1 MKPAQAFAVVL
12 SAFALADGTDA
23 FSMGPIVPNVARH
36 TASPIMALR
45 ASAEPQLQRRQFAQ
59 IVLGASVAGLFAA
72 PHAAGAI
79 DFRKMIT
86 GEEGKVP
93 VHALFY
99 MIRRTGSLAFLNET
113 LSDSWQGT
121 CFNEAVEGGQGQW
134 RRHLRRL

>member
-1 MKPAQAFAVVL
+1 MKAAQAFAVVL

-23 FSMGPIVPNVARH
+23 FSMGPIVPNVCDRAGVICALRASAEPHTASPIMARH

-93 VHALFY
+93 VHALF
-99 MIRRTGSLAFLNET
+99 I
-113 LSDSWQGT
+113 
-121 CFNEAVEGGQGQW
+121 
-134 RRHLRRL
+134 